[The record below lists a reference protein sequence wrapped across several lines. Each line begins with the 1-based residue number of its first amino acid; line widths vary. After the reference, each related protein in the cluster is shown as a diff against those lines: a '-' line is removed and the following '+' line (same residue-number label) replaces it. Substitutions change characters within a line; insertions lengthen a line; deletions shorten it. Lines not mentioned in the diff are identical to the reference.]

1 MAPRRP
7 YLYPAPHVQGHS
19 VKIDREDLV
28 LARAVRD
35 SSAEALSWNKARDL
49 CRSGRVRVN
58 GQVVLDP
65 AARLASGDEVTFD
78 RTAPK
83 LRKGA
88 LEAGA
93 IVHVDP
99 DVVVV
104 NKPAGIMSVP
114 FEHGDKDTL
123 IDITR
128 AALRRSQRGFDPEL
142 GIVHRIDIDTTGLL
156 VFTRNLAAKKHL
168 SQQFRVHSVHRRYLA
183 IAHGH
188 VIGRTFDSLLLRD
201 RGDGLRG
208 SRGHFRAARGKPPE
222 DAQRAVTHVQ
232 LLERLSQTEPTSLA
246 SLVECMLETG
256 RQHQIRIH
264 LSEANNPLVG
274 ERVYIRDYRGARIEA
289 PRPML
294 HAAELGFVHPRT
306 GKELMFK
313 LEPPE
318 DFMRV
323 LERLRGSQGQ
333 ASRGDTARGEP
344 AGRRAGPGRG

>member
-1 MAPRRP
+1 MQA
-7 YLYPAPHVQGHS
+7 QS
-19 VKIDREDLV
+19 VTIDRADLE
-28 LARAVRD
+28 LARAVR
-35 SSAEALSWNKARDL
+35 EASEGVLSWNKARDL
-49 CRSGRVRVN
+49 CKSGRVRVN

-65 AARLASGDEVTFD
+65 GARLRIGDEVAFD

-93 IVHVDP
+93 LVYSDA

-114 FEHGDKDTL
+114 FEQGDKDTL

-128 AALRRSQRGFDPEL
+128 AALRRSQRGYDPEL

-188 VIGRTFDSLLLRD
+188 VVGRTFDTTLLRD

-208 SRGHFRAARGKPPE
+208 SLGHFRAPRGRTPE
-222 DAQRAVTHVQ
+222 DAQRAITHVL
-232 LLERLSQTEPTSLA
+232 LLERLHDSTSGGVA
-246 SLVECMLETG
+246 SLVECALETG

-264 LSEANNPLVG
+264 LSEAQNPLVG

-294 HAAELGFVHPRT
+294 HAAELGFEHPRT
-306 GKELMFK
+306 GKQLQFK

-318 DFMRV
+318 DFQRM
-323 LERLRGSQGQ
+323 LDKLRGQHTPGGQ
-333 ASRGDTARGEP
+333 HARGGQQSRSGQRAPSRG
-344 AGRRAGPGRG
+344 

>member
-1 MAPRRP
+1 
-7 YLYPAPHVQGHS
+7 VQGHS
-19 VKIDREDLV
+19 VTIDRPDLE
-28 LARAVRD
+28 LARAVREA
-35 SSAEALSWNKARDL
+35 SSEALSWNKARDL

-65 AARLASGDEVTFD
+65 AARLRSGDEVRFD

-156 VFTRNLAAKKHL
+156 VFTRNLAAKKQL

-188 VIGRTFDSLLLRD
+188 VIGRTFDSVLLRD

-208 SRGHFRAARGKPPE
+208 SLGHFRAARGKPPE

-232 LLERLSQTEPTSLA
+232 LLERLGDPSAPA
-246 SLVECMLETG
+246 SFVECMLETG

-264 LSEANNPLVG
+264 LSEAHNPLVG
-274 ERVYIRDYRGARIEA
+274 ERVYIRDYRGPRIEA

-306 GKELMFK
+306 GKELKFK
-313 LEPPE
+313 LEPPD
-318 DFMRV
+318 DFQRV
-323 LERLRGSQGQ
+323 LERLR
-333 ASRGDTARGEP
+333 P
-344 AGRRAGPGRG
+344 ARRA

>member
-1 MAPRRP
+1 
-7 YLYPAPHVQGHS
+7 VQGTT
-19 VKIDREDLV
+19 VIVDRPDLV
-28 LARAVRD
+28 LARVVRD
-35 SSAEALSWNKARDL
+35 ASTELLSWNKARDL

-65 AARLASGDEVTFD
+65 AARIASGDEVTFD

-93 IVHVDP
+93 LVHVDA

-104 NKPAGIMSVP
+104 NKPAGLMSVP

-128 AALRRSQRGFDPEL
+128 AALRRSQRGYDPEL

-168 SQQFRVHSVHRRYLA
+168 SAQFRVHSVHRRYLA

-188 VIGRTFDSLLLRD
+188 VVGRTFDSTLIRD

-208 SRGHFRAARGKPPE
+208 SLGHFRAARGKPPD
-222 DAQRAVTHVQ
+222 DAQHAVTHVQ
-232 LLERLSQTEPTSLA
+232 LLERLSQPDPSTLA

-264 LSEANNPLVG
+264 LSEAHNPLVG
-274 ERVYIRDYRGARIEA
+274 ERVYIRDYRGPRIEA

-294 HAAELGFVHPRT
+294 HAAELGFEHPRT
-306 GKELMFK
+306 GKEMRFK
-313 LEPPE
+313 LDPPE
-318 DFMRV
+318 DFQNV
-323 LERLRGSQGQ
+323 LSRLRGGEQ
-333 ASRGDTARGEP
+333 AAPFHPGSRRG
-344 AGRRAGPGRG
+344 